1 MLNQQKLRFSTT
13 GRGTYNITSQIS
25 EAIEKSG
32 IKSGICHIFIQH
44 TSASLI
50 LCENADRSVREDLD
64 TFMAKLVKDGDSM
77 YKHKD
82 EIEAKFDGVITW
94 QRLDNKRASRIKH
107 EMPVDQF
114 KAIPGKYKEKTN
126 WQAWIDWYR
135 VKMVEFYD
143 VLYPILEKE
152 S

>member
-13 GRGTYNITSQIS
+13 GRGTYNITKQIS

-32 IKSGICHIFIQH
+32 IKNGICHIFIQH

-64 TFMAKLVKDGDSM
+64 AYMAKLVKDGDSM

-82 EIEAKFDGVITW
+82 EGPDDMAAHIRT
-94 QRLDNKRASRIKH
+94 
-107 EMPVDQF
+107 
-114 KAIPGKYKEKTN
+114 
-126 WQAWIDWYR
+126 
-135 VKMVEFYD
+135 
-143 VLYPILEKE
+143 VLTQSSLSIPILKGRCDLGIWQGIFLWEHRTSQHKRNIALTIMGE
-152 S
+152 